1 MTTGNSDYELSL
13 SNAAQHLRQARKIAV
28 FTGAGVSAE
37 SGIGTFRDDHDGLW
51 TRFPP
56 ERFANWNSLMRIA
69 METPHRAAEF
79 FVALMEPMVAAQP
92 NAAHLAIAS
101 LESRALVTVITQNID
116 ALHEAAGSRAV
127 HAVHGSL
134 YQTVYLD
141 GAERGPVSRDVV
153 AGVVATLRP
162 LCNEGATLEAL
173 LAAAE
178 PLMGADTGGPYRP
191 KIVLFGDQLAEPEWM
206 LAQEAAQDCELMIS
220 IGTSGTVYPAAMLPD
235 MARSAGATV
244 IGVDPQRVDAD
255 IWLAGA
261 AATVLP
267 ALVAA
272 AHG

>member
-1 MTTGNSDYELSL
+1 MTKRPDYTSALNE
-13 SNAAQHLRQARKIAV
+13 AAQRLKQARKIVV

-56 ERFANWNSLMRIA
+56 ERFANWQSLLQIA
-69 METPHRAAEF
+69 MQTPSQAAEF
-79 FVALMEPMVAAQP
+79 FVALMQPMVAAQP
-92 NAAHLAIAS
+92 NAAHRAIAS
-101 LESRALVTVITQNID
+101 LESRALVTVVTQNID

-134 YQTVYLD
+134 YETVYLD
-141 GAERGPVSRDVV
+141 GRERGPVSRDVV
-153 AGVVATLRP
+153 AGVVAALGPICQETAAF
-162 LCNEGATLEAL
+162 EEL
-173 LAAAE
+173 LAAVE
-178 PLMGADTGGPYRP
+178 PLMGADAGGPYRP
-191 KIVLFGDQLAEPEWM
+191 KIVLFGDQLAEPEWT
-206 LAQEAAQDCELMIS
+206 LAQDAVQDCECMLS
-220 IGTSGTVYPAAMLPD
+220 VGTSGTVYPAAMLPD
-235 MARSAGATV
+235 MARAAGATV

-272 AHG
+272 AYD